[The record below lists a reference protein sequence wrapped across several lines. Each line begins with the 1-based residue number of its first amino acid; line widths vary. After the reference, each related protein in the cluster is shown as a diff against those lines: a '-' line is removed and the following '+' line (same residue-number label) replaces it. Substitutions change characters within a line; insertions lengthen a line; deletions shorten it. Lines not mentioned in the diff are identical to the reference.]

1 MATAETFTKEVI
13 QVRNRRAADKWVAER
28 VAEVVRFAKEYID
41 GEIRASGFRYW
52 FPIPEKFY
60 DQADTVYSEVKAHFP
75 DSDVRVSI
83 DIPSAW
89 KCWMRPRL
97 FVKISW

>member
-1 MATAETFTKEVI
+1 MATAGTFTKAAI
-13 QVRNRRAADKWVAER
+13 QARNQQAADTWVAER
-28 VAEVVRFAKEYID
+28 VAEVVRYAKKYID
-41 GEIRASGFRYW
+41 GEIRASGFCYW
-52 FPIPEKFY
+52 FPIPDKFY
-60 DQADTVYSEVKAHFP
+60 DQVDTVYGEVKAHFP

-83 DIPSAW
+83 DIPPAW